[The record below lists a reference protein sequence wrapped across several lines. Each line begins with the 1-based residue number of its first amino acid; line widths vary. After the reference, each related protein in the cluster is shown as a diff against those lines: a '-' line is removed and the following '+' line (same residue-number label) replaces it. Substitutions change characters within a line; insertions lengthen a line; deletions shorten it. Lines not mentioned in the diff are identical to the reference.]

1 MLPVLRRTALVGAIV
16 AMVCAPPALPAQGEA
31 TRGLVAELGS
41 LGISPR
47 ALETLLGDPATLNW
61 ALERLLRGKA
71 GRWQLLKDLNLRFA
85 TFEAER
91 SDARGLGLSY
101 DYSRSIK
108 HEEIATKS
116 ANYSALG
123 FDLDASGN
131 ISFDRRINPRD
142 FLQSGL
148 ALSVAISRGGAYR
161 TTPEIRQRLAQLRD
175 SLALIESQEELD
187 RSPIWAEYLGTV
199 QPFLSS
205 QLLVDLAA
213 TASFETDQGF
223 DDRQLVYAGR
233 LGLDLKA
240 WNNNSTLARW
250 NVFDWPFATLRY
262 LIGTDS
268 AFLPRGAT
276 WPTLQASVGLVDPV
290 ENDPRNTV
298 ASLEAFP
305 RFKVEAAFRTPIAS
319 RGDTDVNFEADFR
332 WYRELGAPAGVRA
345 AGLDEF
351 TYVVAALT
359 TTLGP
364 FVSFSAGRLPFDAE
378 SDRVYQLGFRTT
390 F

>member
-1 MLPVLRRTALVGAIV
+1 MLTALRRTAAALALAAIV
-16 AMVCAPPALPAQGEA
+16 CLPGSLPAQEEA
-31 TRGLVAELGS
+31 RHGLVAELGN
-41 LGISPR
+41 LGISPK
-47 ALETLLGDPATLNW
+47 ALKDLLGDPETLNW
-61 ALERLLRGKA
+61 ALDRLLKGKA

-85 TFEAER
+85 TFQAEK

-116 ANYSALG
+116 ANYTALG
-123 FDLDASGN
+123 FDLSAAGN

-142 FLQSGL
+142 FLQSDL
-148 ALSVAISRGGAYR
+148 ALSVAVSRGGAYR
-161 TTPEIRQRLAQLRD
+161 TTPAIRERLAQLRD

-187 RSPIWAEYLGTV
+187 HSPLWAEYLGTV
-199 QPFLSS
+199 QPFLST
-205 QLLVDLAA
+205 QLLLDLAA

-268 AFLPRGAT
+268 AFAPRGAT
-276 WPTLQASVGLVDPV
+276 WPTVQASLGLVDPV
-290 ENDPRNTV
+290 ENDPRNAV
-298 ASLEAFP
+298 ASLGAFP

-319 RGDTDVNFEADFR
+319 RGDNDVNFESDFR
-332 WYRELGAPAGVRA
+332 WYRELGAPAGVRT

-351 TYVVAALT
+351 TYFAAAIT